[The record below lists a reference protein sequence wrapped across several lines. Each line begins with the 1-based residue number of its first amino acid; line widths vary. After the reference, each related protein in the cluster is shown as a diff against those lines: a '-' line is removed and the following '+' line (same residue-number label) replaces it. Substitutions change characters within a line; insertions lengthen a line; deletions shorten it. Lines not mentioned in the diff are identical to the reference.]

1 MSTKS
6 LEKGMAMIYK
16 VDILQTIKGSIF
28 VEADSYKEAE
38 EAADKYIKEEPNIA
52 SVDFDEIQD
61 YTVWDALELFDDDI
75 SDIEIIEAKD
85 IL

>member
-1 MSTKS
+1 
-6 LEKGMAMIYK
+6 MIYK

-38 EAADKYIKEEPNIA
+38 EAADKYIKEEPNVA
-52 SVDFDEIQD
+52 SIDFDEIQD

>member
-1 MSTKS
+1 
-6 LEKGMAMIYK
+6 MAMIYK
-16 VDILQTIKGSIF
+16 VDILQTVKGSIF

-38 EAADKYIKEEPNIA
+38 EAADKYIKEEPNVA

-61 YTVWDALELFDDDI
+61 YTVWEALELFDDDI
-75 SDIEIIEAKD
+75 SDIEVIEAKD

>member
-1 MSTKS
+1 
-6 LEKGMAMIYK
+6 MIYK

-38 EAADKYIKEEPNIA
+38 EAADKYIKEEPNVA

-75 SDIEIIEAKD
+75 SDVEVIKAED
-85 IL
+85 VL

>member
-1 MSTKS
+1 
-6 LEKGMAMIYK
+6 MIYK

-28 VEADSYKEAE
+28 IDADSYKEAE
-38 EAADKYIKEEPNIA
+38 EAADKYIKEEPNVA

-75 SDIEIIEAKD
+75 SDVEVIKAED

>member
-1 MSTKS
+1 
-6 LEKGMAMIYK
+6 MIYK
-16 VDILQTIKGSIF
+16 VDILQTVKGSIF

>member
-1 MSTKS
+1 
-6 LEKGMAMIYK
+6 MIYK

-38 EAADKYIKEEPNIA
+38 EAADKYIKEEPNVA

-61 YTVWDALELFDDDI
+61 YTVWEALELFDDDI
-75 SDIEIIEAKD
+75 SDAEIVKAED
-85 IL
+85 VL

>member
-1 MSTKS
+1 
-6 LEKGMAMIYK
+6 MIYK

-38 EAADKYIKEEPNIA
+38 EAADKYIKEEPNVA

-61 YTVWDALELFDDDI
+61 YTVWDALELFDDDLTKV
-75 SDIEIIEAKD
+75 EIIKAED
-85 IL
+85 VL

>member
-1 MSTKS
+1 
-6 LEKGMAMIYK
+6 MIYK
-16 VDILQTIKGSIF
+16 VDILQTVKGSIF

-38 EAADKYIKEEPNIA
+38 EAADKYIKEEPNVA

-75 SDIEIIEAKD
+75 SDVEVIKAED
-85 IL
+85 VL

>member
-1 MSTKS
+1 
-6 LEKGMAMIYK
+6 MIYK

-38 EAADKYIKEEPNIA
+38 EAADKYIKEEPNVA

-61 YTVWDALELFDDDI
+61 YTVWEALELFDDDI
-75 SDIEIIEAKD
+75 SGIEIIEAKD

>member
-1 MSTKS
+1 
-6 LEKGMAMIYK
+6 MIYK

-38 EAADKYIKEEPNIA
+38 EAADKYIKEEPNVA
-52 SVDFDEIQD
+52 SIDFDEVQD
-61 YTVWDALELFDDDI
+61 YTVWEALELFDDDI
-75 SDIEIIEAKD
+75 SDIEVIEAKD

>member
-1 MSTKS
+1 
-6 LEKGMAMIYK
+6 MIYK
-16 VDILQTIKGSIF
+16 VDILQTVKGSIF

-38 EAADKYIKEEPNIA
+38 EAADKYIKEEPNVA

-61 YTVWDALELFDDDI
+61 YTVWEALELFDDDI
-75 SDIEIIEAKD
+75 SDIEVIEAKD

>member
-1 MSTKS
+1 
-6 LEKGMAMIYK
+6 MIYK

-38 EAADKYIKEEPNIA
+38 EAADKYIKEEPNVA
-52 SVDFDEIQD
+52 SIDFDEIQD
-61 YTVWDALELFDDDI
+61 YTVWEALELFDDDI
-75 SDIEIIEAKD
+75 SDVEVIEAKD

>member
-1 MSTKS
+1 
-6 LEKGMAMIYK
+6 MIYK
-16 VDILQTIKGSIF
+16 VDILQTVKGSIF

-38 EAADKYIKEEPNIA
+38 EVADKYIKEKPNVT
-52 SVDFDEIQD
+52 SVYFDDVQD

-75 SDIEIIEAKD
+75 SDVEVIKAED

>member
-1 MSTKS
+1 
-6 LEKGMAMIYK
+6 MAMIYK
-16 VDILQTIKGSIF
+16 VDILQSVKGSIF

-38 EAADKYIKEEPNIA
+38 EAADKYIKEEPNVA
-52 SVDFDEIQD
+52 SIDFDEIQD

>member
-1 MSTKS
+1 
-6 LEKGMAMIYK
+6 MAMIYK

-38 EAADKYIKEEPNIA
+38 EAADKYIKEEPNVA

-61 YTVWDALELFDDDI
+61 YTVWEALELFDDDI
-75 SDIEIIEAKD
+75 SDVEVIEAKD

>member
-1 MSTKS
+1 
-6 LEKGMAMIYK
+6 MIYK